1 MNKLKIRVQ
10 NIPVLLGCLMLVGL
24 LTGCEAMRSV
34 DQGLY
39 NATEA
44 ISERDRITGQR
55 TLSTA
60 SRGQQIA
67 QGNAVVEQFIAAENK
82 AGRKVNGELSRKA
95 YERLVRVFDRIHR
108 ISHLRKERWRPI
120 LIDKSSFNA
129 FTTGG
134 TYIVVHL
141 GLMEQLSDD
150 AELAAVLGHEIA
162 HTVANHVFERQTHQ
176 TAALIAG
183 SEAARQGG
191 YQAAFTHERE
201 IEADEVGIL
210 YSALAGFDPY
220 AASRIWERQYRKEGS
235 ARGLFFHDHP
245 VNPERALLTRRV
257 ADKVK
262 AYYRKGQQNPNY
274 AALLESNVLWQ
285 KQHETAKAGEGGGL
299 SAFLG
304 TALGAYVQHQETK
317 QEANRQA
324 QQIKVMQALNSNIK
338 ALGEQVIN
346 QTSWQVVWQNRN
358 NVALKDVVMG
368 VLIRDSQGKTRRH
381 VVHIPG
387 VIRPGARFIGKFQLS
402 DLTIPQLK
410 KMQLKYYLDDA
421 KAYR

>member
-1 MNKLKIRVQ
+1 
-10 NIPVLLGCLMLVGL
+10 
-24 LTGCEAMRSV
+24 
-34 DQGLY
+34 
-39 NATEA
+39 
-44 ISERDRITGQR
+44 
-55 TLSTA
+55 
-60 SRGQQIA
+60 
-67 QGNAVVEQFIAAENK
+67 
-82 AGRKVNGELSRKA
+82 
-95 YERLVRVFDRIHR
+95 
-108 ISHLRKERWRPI
+108 
-120 LIDKSSFNA
+120 
-129 FTTGG
+129 
-134 TYIVVHL
+134 
-141 GLMEQLSDD
+141 MEQLCDD

-183 SEAARQGG
+183 SDAARQDG
-191 YQAAFTHERE
+191 YQAAFTHEGE

-262 AYYRKGQQNPNY
+262 AYYRKGRQNPNY

-285 KQHETAKAGEGGGL
+285 KQNETAKAGEGGGL

-324 QQIKVMQALNSNIK
+324 QQIKVMQALNANIK
-338 ALGEQVIN
+338 VLGEQVIN

-368 VLIRDSQGKTRRH
+368 VLIRDSKGKTRRH

-387 VIRPGARFIGKFQLS
+387 VIRAGARFIGKFQLS
-402 DLTIPQLK
+402 DLTMPQLK